1 MNEREFIEL
10 LNLYVD
16 REIGADDALRLEAE
30 VGANPERRRVYD
42 QYCRMQK
49 ACSMLSSELAD
60 VDGKA
65 AERPMI
71 EFPAQPARRFRPAFA
86 LMAAAAC
93 LGVLAVFKYRAALP
107 GSNAPAVAAVPVS
120 PRTILDTVDLAIPA
134 DPMSSV
140 FYARAPSGPAGH
152 PEAKAF
158 FGAIG
163 ESPTLAQLNWIG
175 DIHLAPVF
183 SGANAELLLAPA
195 SELRPGLSDDAA
207 SRRLSPEPSEM
218 TAFRFQR

>member
-49 ACSMLSSELAD
+49 ACSMLSLELAD
-60 VDGKA
+60 GDAKSG
-65 AERPMI
+65 ERRVL
-71 EFPAQPARRFRPAFA
+71 EFPASPAWRFRPAFA

-93 LGVLAVFKYRAALP
+93 VAVVVALKYRGVLP
-107 GSNAPAVAAVPVS
+107 GNNSPAVAMAPVAARAVP
-120 PRTILDTVDLAIPA
+120 DTADLATPA
-134 DPMSSV
+134 DPMRSV
-140 FYARAPSGPAGH
+140 FSARAPSGPAAR
-152 PEAKAF
+152 PDAKQL
-158 FGAIG
+158 FGASG
-163 ESPTLAQLNWIG
+163 EALTVAQLNWIG

-183 SGANAELLLAPA
+183 SGATSDLLLAPA
-195 SELRPGLSDDAA
+195 SELRPGISDDAA
-207 SRRLSPEPSEM
+207 NRRLSPEPSEM